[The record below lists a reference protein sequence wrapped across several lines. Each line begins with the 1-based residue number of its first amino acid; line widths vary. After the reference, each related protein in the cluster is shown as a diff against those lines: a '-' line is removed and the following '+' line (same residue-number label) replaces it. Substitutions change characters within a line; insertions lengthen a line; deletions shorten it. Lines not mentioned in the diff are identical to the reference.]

1 MPKGSGGGG
10 RPGRSGGGGS
20 PADAGQPGE
29 VFRAADQAKKNE
41 ATLKEFDK
49 NISSAQR
56 AFDDARDRHADLIS
70 KFDRGKATKA
80 EKDAAL
86 QEKKKWREVR
96 DNLENAKAEF
106 QKTLK
111 K

>member
-1 MPKGSGGGG
+1 MGSSGGGG
-10 RPGRSGGGGS
+10 GRGGRQGGGGGAS
-20 PADAGQPGE
+20 P
-29 VFRAADQAKKNE
+29 E

-49 NISSAQR
+49 NISAASQSFEA
-56 AFDDARDRHADLIS
+56 AREKHADLIS

-96 DNLENAKAEF
+96 DNLETAKAEF